1 MEGVGTLEPIVDHHQ
16 TMTHRSLRVRPAVL
30 LLTTATLLGGGLSGC
45 MQVQQ
50 TLQRLRGGQAASG
63 DAPRAPY
70 VYVGSS
76 NKGGS
81 QDINACAAN
90 ARSIL
95 AANGYVD
102 AVEEQRN
109 DEGSAITVSGDRNDI
124 GISAKFQCANNGV
137 TALAMSSM
145 DNDKLFPEY
154 SRIHD
159 LDW

>member
-1 MEGVGTLEPIVDHHQ
+1 MQGVGTLGPIVDHLE
-16 TMTHRSLRVRPAVL
+16 TMKLRSLRARPAFL

-45 MQVQQ
+45 TQLQQ
-50 TLQRLRGGQAASG
+50 TLQGFRGGQTASG

-81 QDINACAAN
+81 QDINACASN

-102 AVEEQRN
+102 SVEDQRN
-109 DEGSAITVSGDRNDI
+109 DEGSAITISGDRNDI

-137 TALAMSSM
+137 TALAMTSM

-159 LDW
+159 LNW